1 MPKEMVKN
9 KKTGEYEAIQ
19 LLINETLLKMAD
31 FVLENDYE
39 DVLGEGI
46 GYFYGLDDNTSYSFL
61 PSQEIL
67 FLSWLLF
74 DCHDDNDK
82 LIADD
87 YINTYAD
94 LLRHEDL
101 RICHALKETYMT
113 CLCIKKKTKYM
124 YYFQDIFLGNE
135 IAVPAEN
142 FGGVNIPKGVI
153 LYTRAMKLMD
163 EYFLV
168 GAGLFLSKKRLIGLT
183 EYMKER
189 YKEFCD
195 VEEKMSFKEF
205 LKRNGELL
213 HWWIRGIEEP
223 EPIEDNGEE

>member
-1 MPKEMVKN
+1 M
-9 KKTGEYEAIQ
+9 TTICFD
-19 LLINETLLKMAD
+19 IS
-31 FVLENDYE
+31 
-39 DVLGEGI
+39 GI
-46 GYFYGLDDNTSYSFL
+46 ITN
-61 PSQEIL
+61 
-67 FLSWLLF
+67 
-74 DCHDDNDK
+74 
-82 LIADD
+82 
-87 YINTYAD
+87 
-94 LLRHEDL
+94 
-101 RICHALKETYMT
+101 
-113 CLCIKKKTKYM
+113 
-124 YYFQDIFLGNE
+124 YFQDIFLGNE

-153 LYTRAMKLMD
+153 LYTRVMKLMD
-163 EYFLV
+163 EYFLI
-168 GAGLFLSKKRLIGLT
+168 GAGLFLSKKRLISLT